1 MVCLNNLFVTK
12 NGATSIRFLVPNLN
26 LVWDD
31 MIRKIYI
38 VSWKRVFKL
47 YDKGKLGLR
56 SAWKLNEALILH
68 LSKKKFASQKY

>member
-1 MVCLNNLFVTK
+1 MTK
-12 NGATSIRFLVPNLN
+12 NGATSIRFLVLNLN
-26 LVWDD
+26 LGWDD

-38 VSWKRVFKL
+38 GSLKRVFKL

-68 LSKKKFASQKY
+68 LSRKKLSSQKY